1 MMCLKKV
8 CFLFILFLTISAY
21 AQKADT
27 LLLSAQHLNNFHID
41 SAAKIKVQ
49 QIKIIGNKSTKSYI
63 LLREIQFK
71 QGDSITFSNLSYQ
84 LNLARQQVYNTTLFN
99 EVSIVPE
106 IISPSEMTILVT
118 VKERWYLYPLPQFQ
132 PVDRNLNEWLVKQH
146 GDLSRVNYGIKF
158 VDYNLTGR
166 RDALRIYL
174 LNGYTK
180 NLSFS
185 YAQPFTN
192 KALTNGFTV
201 GAGYSQS
208 KEIAYK
214 TSINNRLEFL
224 KTNNYIRNTTYISAG
239 YSIRKAIKVRQLFNI
254 TYTKTSVSDSVVSPL
269 YNPDYFKNSSTLKSF
284 IDVTY
289 TYQFTDV
296 NNVIYPLKGTTAL
309 LTVGKR
315 GFGFTGGINMFS
327 IEGAYSIYH
336 NFSKSWFGSLQLS
349 GKIKLPFNQP
359 YYNQKAIGY
368 GENYLRGLEYYVVD
382 GAAYGLIKSTIKKK
396 LVSFSVPFP
405 IHSVYLSA
413 IPFTIYAKTFA
424 DLGYAYNKTTYET
437 ALNNKLLYTGGVGID
452 IVTFYDIHFKLE
464 YSFNQLSKN
473 GLFLHPQGGF

>member
-1 MMCLKKV
+1 MMCLKKL
-8 CFLFILFLTISAY
+8 CSFLILFLTINVC
-21 AQKADT
+21 AQKIDS
-27 LLLSAQHLNNFHID
+27 LLFSFQQLKNFHID
-41 SAAKIKVQ
+41 SAAKIKVDLIQ
-49 QIKIIGNKSTKSYI
+49 IIGNKKTRSYI

-71 QGDSITFSNLSYQ
+71 QGDSITFSNLYYQ
-84 LNLARQQVYNTTLFN
+84 LNLARQQIYNTSLFN
-99 EVSIVPE
+99 EVSIVPV
-106 IISPSEMTILVT
+106 ITSPSQMTIVVT

-166 RDALRIYL
+166 RDVLRIYL
-174 LNGYTK
+174 LNGYTQ

-201 GAGYSQS
+201 GAGYAQS
-208 KEIAYK
+208 REIAYK
-214 TSINNRLEFL
+214 TSFNNRLEFL
-224 KTNNYIRNTTYISAG
+224 KTNNYVRNTTYISAG

-254 TYTKTSVSDSVVSPL
+254 TYTKASVNDSVVTPL
-269 YNPDYFKNSSTLKSF
+269 YNPDYFKNSSTSKSF
-284 IDVTY
+284 IDLTY
-289 TYQFTDV
+289 TYQYTDV
-296 NNVIYPLKGTTAL
+296 NNVIYPLKGITAL
-309 LTVGKR
+309 LTISKR

-327 IEGAYSIYH
+327 IEGSYNIYH
-336 NFSKSWFGSLQLS
+336 KLGKNWFGSVQLS

-359 YYNQKAIGY
+359 YLNQKAIGY
-368 GENYLRGLEYYVVD
+368 GENYLRGLEYYVID
-382 GAAYGLIKSTIKKK
+382 GAAYGIIKSTLKKK
-396 LVSFSVPFP
+396 LVSFSIPFP
-405 IHSVYLSA
+405 INTTYLSA

-424 DLGYAYNKTTYET
+424 DIGYAYNKLTYQT

-452 IVTFYDIHFKLE
+452 IVTFYDIHFKVE
-464 YSFNQLSKN
+464 YSLNQLGKN

>member
-1 MMCLKKV
+1 MMRLKKL
-8 CFLFILFLTISAY
+8 FPAFILFLTINVC
-21 AQKADT
+21 AQKVDSS
-27 LLLSAQHLNNFHID
+27 LFSVQQSQSFHID
-41 SAAKIKVQ
+41 SAAKIKVEFIQ
-49 QIKIIGNKSTKSYI
+49 IIGNKKTRSYI

-84 LNLARQQVYNTTLFN
+84 LKLARQQVYNTSLFN
-99 EVSIVPE
+99 EVSIIP
-106 IISPSEMTILVT
+106 IITSPSQMTIVVT

-201 GAGYSQS
+201 GAGYAQS
-208 KEIAYK
+208 REIAYK
-214 TSINNRLEFL
+214 TSFNNRLEFL
-224 KTNNYIRNTTYISAG
+224 KTNNYIRNTTYVSAG
-239 YSIRKAIKVRQLFNI
+239 YSIRKAIKVRQLFTI
-254 TYTKTSVSDSVVSPL
+254 TFTKTSVNDSVVTPL
-269 YNPDYFKNSSTLKSF
+269 YNPDYFKNSSTSKSF
-284 IDVTY
+284 IDLTY
-289 TYQFTDV
+289 TYQYTDV
-296 NNVIYPLKGTTAL
+296 NNVIYPLKGITAL
-309 LTVGKR
+309 LTISKR
-315 GFGFTGGINMFS
+315 GIGFTGGVNMFS
-327 IEGAYSIYH
+327 LEGSYNIYH
-336 NFSKSWFGSLQLS
+336 NLSRNWFGSLQFS

-359 YYNQKAIGY
+359 YFNQKAIGY

-382 GAAYGLIKSTIKKK
+382 GVAYGLIKSTIKKK
-396 LVSFSVPFP
+396 LFSFSIPFP
-405 IHSVYLSA
+405 IHSTYLSA

-424 DLGYAYNKTTYET
+424 DLAYAYNKPTYKT
-437 ALNNKLLYTGGVGID
+437 ALNNQLLYTGGIGID
-452 IVTFYDIHFKLE
+452 IVTFYDIHFKVE
-464 YSFNQLSKN
+464 YSFNQLGKN

>member
-1 MMCLKKV
+1 MCLKKIYFFFVLFVSVDV
-8 CFLFILFLTISAY
+8 C

-27 LLLSAQHLNNFHID
+27 LPLPLPYLTNFNID
-41 SAAKIKVQ
+41 SDARIKVH
-49 QIKIIGNKSTKSYI
+49 QIEIIGNKITKPYI

-84 LNLARQQVYNTTLFN
+84 LNLARQQVYNTTLFS
-99 EVSIVPE
+99 EVSIVPV
-106 IISPSEMTILVT
+106 ITSPSQMNIRVT
-118 VKERWYLYPLPQFQ
+118 VKERWYMYPLPQFQ

-166 RDALRIYL
+166 RDVLRIYL

-192 KALTNGFTV
+192 KALTNGFSI
-201 GAGYSQS
+201 GAGYSKS

-214 TSINNRLEFL
+214 TSFNNRLNFL
-224 KTNNYIRNTTYISAG
+224 KTNNYITNTSYISVG
-239 YSIRKAIKVRQLFNI
+239 YSIRKAIKTRQLFNI
-254 TYTKTSVSDSVVSPL
+254 TYTKASVNDSVVSKL
-269 YNPDYFKNSSTLKSF
+269 YNPDYFKNSSTSKSF
-284 IDVTY
+284 IDLAY

-296 NNVIYPLKGTTAL
+296 NNVIYPLKGITAL
-309 LTVGKR
+309 LIVGKR

-327 IEGAYSIYH
+327 IEGVYNVYH
-336 NFSKSWFGSLQLS
+336 DFNKNWFGSVQLS

-359 YYNQKAIGY
+359 YFNQKALGY
-368 GENYLRGLEYYVVD
+368 GENYLRGMEYYVVD
-382 GAAYGLIKSTIKKK
+382 GAAYGLIKSTLKKK
-396 LVSFSVPFP
+396 LVSFSIPLP
-405 IHSVYLSA
+405 IRSTYLSA
-413 IPFTIYAKTFA
+413 IPFAIYAKSFA
-424 DLGYAYNKTTYET
+424 DFGYAYNKTIYET
-437 ALNNKLLYTGGVGID
+437 AFNNKLLYTGGVGID